1 MGFRGYTRCTDT
13 ITMIEKIKELEE
25 GLKKQ
30 LAVLADD
37 IRSAETSLIATK
49 EGYLKVQGALEIL
62 DILQKNI
69 KEPDDQS
76 DINIALG

>member
-1 MGFRGYTRCTDT
+1 
-13 ITMIEKIKELEE
+13 MIEKIKELEE